1 MVGNFLMR
9 MIMKNQIEYVPYSFK
24 KDFFF
29 VCSVGFNI
37 GFLIGLLLYS
47 PFAQADEIKHK
58 FKNPSFSGIGTGA
71 HYLTIENQEKSRRD
85 KIKSDIE
92 EAIRRAERE
101 NENSTINKFI
111 RNLESRIYSQI
122 SKGLVDSM
130 FCDPA
135 TVVECTGAT
144 EGSFSIEG
152 NTVSYVVTTN
162 ADGLEVI
169 QLTIVDPDG
178 TITTIE
184 IPIGIGQISG
194 G

>member
-1 MVGNFLMR
+1 MKLILPVTFLLA
-9 MIMKNQIEYVPYSFK
+9 IFSF
-24 KDFFF
+24 
-29 VCSVGFNI
+29 SV
-37 GFLIGLLLYS
+37 
-47 PFAQADEIKHK
+47 QADEIKFK
-58 FKNPSFSGIGTGA
+58 FKNPSFSGQGTGA

-92 EAIRRAERE
+92 EALRRAERE
-101 NENSTINKFI
+101 DANSTINKFI

-144 EGSFSIEG
+144 EGSFTIEG
-152 NTVSYVVTTN
+152 NTVTYVVTTN

-169 QLTIVDPDG
+169 VMTIVDPDG

>member
-1 MVGNFLMR
+1 
-9 MIMKNQIEYVPYSFK
+9 MKLILPVC
-24 KDFFF
+24 F
-29 VCSVGFNI
+29 VA
-37 GFLIGLLLYS
+37 GLLSFSL
-47 PFAQADEIKHK
+47 QADEIKFK
-58 FKNPSFSGIGTGA
+58 FKNPSFSGQGTGA

-92 EAIRRAERE
+92 EALRRAERE
-101 NENSTINKFI
+101 DANSTINKFI

-144 EGSFSIEG
+144 EGSFTIEG
-152 NTVSYVVTTN
+152 NTVTYVVTTN

-169 QLTIVDPDG
+169 VMTIVDPDG

>member
-1 MVGNFLMR
+1 MKKLLGLITIFTFLFLHA
-9 MIMKNQIEYVPYSFK
+9 NNVYS
-24 KDFFF
+24 
-29 VCSVGFNI
+29 
-37 GFLIGLLLYS
+37 
-47 PFAQADEIKHK
+47 DEIKFK
-58 FKNPSFSGIGTGA
+58 FKNPSFSGQGTGA
-71 HYLTIENQEKSRRD
+71 HYLTIENQEKGRRD
-85 KIKSDIE
+85 KIRNDIE
-92 EAIRRAERE
+92 EALRRAERE
-101 NENSTINKFI
+101 NDNSTINKFI

-152 NTVSYVVTTN
+152 NTVSYQVTTN

-169 QLTIVDPDG
+169 IMTIVDPDG
-178 TITTIE
+178 TVTTIE

>member
-1 MVGNFLMR
+1 MKLVLPVCFLLGLF
-9 MIMKNQIEYVPYSFK
+9 SF
-24 KDFFF
+24 
-29 VCSVGFNI
+29 S
-37 GFLIGLLLYS
+37 L
-47 PFAQADEIKHK
+47 QADEIKFK
-58 FKNPSFSGIGTGA
+58 FKNPSFSGQGTGA

-85 KIKSDIE
+85 KIRDDIE
-92 EAIRRAERE
+92 SALKAAERADQ
-101 NENSTINKFI
+101 NSTINKFI

-135 TVVECTGAT
+135 TVIECTGAT

-152 NTVSYVVTTN
+152 NTVTYVVTTN
-162 ADGLEVI
+162 ADGLDVI
-169 QLTIVDPDG
+169 VMTIVDPDG
-178 TITTIE
+178 TITEIE

>member
-1 MVGNFLMR
+1 MKLVLPVCFLLGLF
-9 MIMKNQIEYVPYSFK
+9 SF
-24 KDFFF
+24 
-29 VCSVGFNI
+29 S
-37 GFLIGLLLYS
+37 L
-47 PFAQADEIKHK
+47 QADEIKFK
-58 FKNPSFSGIGTGA
+58 FKNPSFSGQGTGA

-85 KIKSDIE
+85 KIKADIE
-92 EAIRRAERE
+92 AALKQAERE
-101 NENSTINKFI
+101 DQNSTINKFI

-152 NTVSYVVTTN
+152 NTVTYVVTTN
-162 ADGLEVI
+162 ADGLDVI
-169 QLTIVDPDG
+169 VMTIVDPDG
-178 TITTIE
+178 TITEIE

>member
-1 MVGNFLMR
+1 
-9 MIMKNQIEYVPYSFK
+9 MIKEKTEYRVDWYKLTAWICILSFCLL
-24 KDFFF
+24 FWS
-29 VCSVGFNI
+29 SV
-37 GFLIGLLLYS
+37 LH
-47 PFAQADEIKHK
+47 ADKMTHQ
-58 FKNPSFSGIGTGA
+58 FKSPSFSGIGTSS

-92 EAIRRAERE
+92 EALRRAERE
-101 NENSTINKFI
+101 DQNSTINKFI

-152 NTVSYVVTTN
+152 NTVTYVVTTN

-169 QLTIVDPDG
+169 VMTIVDPDG

>member
-1 MVGNFLMR
+1 
-9 MIMKNQIEYVPYSFK
+9 MKLILP
-24 KDFFF
+24 
-29 VCSVGFNI
+29 VCLVA
-37 GFLIGLLLYS
+37 GLLSFSL
-47 PFAQADEIKHK
+47 QADEIKFK
-58 FKNPSFSGIGTGA
+58 FKNPSFSGQGTGA
-71 HYLTIENQEKSRRD
+71 HYLTIENQEKSRKD

-92 EAIRRAERE
+92 EALRRAERE
-101 NENSTINKFI
+101 DANSTINKFI

-144 EGSFSIEG
+144 EGSFTIEG
-152 NTVSYVVTTN
+152 NTVTYVVTTN

-169 QLTIVDPDG
+169 VMTIVDPDG

>member
-1 MVGNFLMR
+1 MKLVLPVCFLLGLF
-9 MIMKNQIEYVPYSFK
+9 SF
-24 KDFFF
+24 
-29 VCSVGFNI
+29 S
-37 GFLIGLLLYS
+37 L
-47 PFAQADEIKHK
+47 QADEIKFK
-58 FKNPSFSGIGTGA
+58 FKNPSFSGQGTGA

-85 KIKSDIE
+85 KIKADIE
-92 EAIRRAERE
+92 AALKSAERADQ
-101 NENSTINKFI
+101 NSTINKFI

-135 TVVECTGAT
+135 TVIECTGAT

-152 NTVSYVVTTN
+152 NTVTYVVTTN
-162 ADGLEVI
+162 ADGLDVI
-169 QLTIVDPDG
+169 VMTIVDPDG
-178 TITTIE
+178 TITEIE

>member
-1 MVGNFLMR
+1 MNN
-9 MIMKNQIEYVPYSFK
+9 MKVNGTQLGILVMMT
-24 KDFFF
+24 FF
-29 VCSVGFNI
+29 VGQC
-37 GFLIGLLLYS
+37 Y
-47 PFAQADEIKHK
+47 ADEIKFK
-58 FKNPSFSGIGTGA
+58 FKNPSFSGQGTGA

-85 KIKSDIE
+85 KIKADIE
-92 EAIRRAERE
+92 AALKSAERADQ
-101 NENSTINKFI
+101 NSTINKFI

-135 TVVECTGAT
+135 TVIECTGAT

-152 NTVSYVVTTN
+152 NTVTYVVTTN
-162 ADGLEVI
+162 ADGLDVI
-169 QLTIVDPDG
+169 VMTIVDPDG
-178 TITTIE
+178 TITEIE

>member
-1 MVGNFLMR
+1 MKLVLPISFVMLMF
-9 MIMKNQIEYVPYSFK
+9 SF
-24 KDFFF
+24 
-29 VCSVGFNI
+29 SS
-37 GFLIGLLLYS
+37 Y
-47 PFAQADEIKHK
+47 ADEIKFK
-58 FKNPSFSGIGTGA
+58 FKNPSFSGVGTGA

-92 EAIRRAERE
+92 EALRRAERE

-152 NTVSYVVTTN
+152 NTVTYVVTTN

-169 QLTIVDPDG
+169 VMTIVDPDG

>member
-1 MVGNFLMR
+1 MNKAKVNNR
-9 MIMKNQIEYVPYSFK
+9 ISNAV
-24 KDFFF
+24 
-29 VCSVGFNI
+29 I
-37 GFLIGLLLYS
+37 GTLFLLLGVLFVAELS
-47 PFAQADEIKHK
+47 ADEIKHK

-71 HYLTIENQEKSRRD
+71 HYLTIENQEKSRKD
-85 KIKSDIE
+85 KIKADIE
-92 EAIRRAERE
+92 AALKAAERADQ
-101 NENSTINKFI
+101 NSTINKFI

-144 EGSFSIEG
+144 SGSFSIEG

-169 QLTIVDPDG
+169 VMTIVDPDG

>member
-1 MVGNFLMR
+1 MSSIVL
-9 MIMKNQIEYVPYSFK
+9 
-24 KDFFF
+24 
-29 VCSVGFNI
+29 
-37 GFLIGLLLYS
+37 
-47 PFAQADEIKHK
+47 ADEIKFK

-92 EAIRRAERE
+92 EALRRAERE

-111 RNLESRIYSQI
+111 RNLESRIYAQI

-135 TVVECTGAT
+135 TVVECTGST
-144 EGSFSIEG
+144 EGSFAIEG
-152 NTVSYVVTTN
+152 NTVSYIVTTN

-169 QLTIVDPDG
+169 KLTIVDPDG
-178 TITTIE
+178 TITEIE

>member
-1 MVGNFLMR
+1 
-9 MIMKNQIEYVPYSFK
+9 MKFNGTQLGILVMMT
-24 KDFFF
+24 FF
-29 VCSVGFNI
+29 VGQC
-37 GFLIGLLLYS
+37 Y
-47 PFAQADEIKHK
+47 ADEIKFK
-58 FKNPSFSGIGTGA
+58 FKNPSFSGVGTGA

-85 KIKSDIE
+85 KIRSDIE
-92 EAIRRAERE
+92 AALKAKERE
-101 NENSTINKFI
+101 DQNSTINKFI

-152 NTVSYVVTTN
+152 NTVTYRVTTN
-162 ADGLEVI
+162 ADGLDVI
-169 QLTIVDPDG
+169 VMTIVDPDG
-178 TITTIE
+178 TITEIE

>member
-1 MVGNFLMR
+1 
-9 MIMKNQIEYVPYSFK
+9 MKIN
-24 KDFFF
+24 
-29 VCSVGFNI
+29 GT
-37 GFLIGLLLYS
+37 LLGLLVCTLYFS
-47 PFAQADEIKHK
+47 GQVFADEIKFK
-58 FKNPSFSGIGTGA
+58 FKNPSFSGVGTGA
-71 HYLTIENQEKSRRD
+71 HYLTIENQEKGRRD
-85 KIKSDIE
+85 KIKNDIE
-92 EAIRRAERE
+92 EALRRAERE
-101 NENSTINKFI
+101 DQNSTINKFI

-135 TVVECTGAT
+135 TVVTCRGAT
-144 EGSFSIEG
+144 EGPFSIEG
-152 NTVSYVVTTN
+152 NTVTYVVTTN

-169 QLTIVDPDG
+169 VMTIVDPDG